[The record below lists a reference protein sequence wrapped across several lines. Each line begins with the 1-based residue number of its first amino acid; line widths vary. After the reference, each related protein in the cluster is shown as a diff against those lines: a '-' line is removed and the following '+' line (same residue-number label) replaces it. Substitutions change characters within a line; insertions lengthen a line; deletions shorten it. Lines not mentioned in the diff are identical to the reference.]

1 LPVLCFADVP
11 FESQPLPVRL
21 IRNIMNR
28 FWGGAAAPAEDTSED
43 EDNVDRPLDDGG
55 VD

>member
-1 LPVLCFADVP
+1 M
-11 FESQPLPVRL
+11 PVRL

-28 FWGGAAAPAEDTSED
+28 FWGGSGAAASTEDTTSED
-43 EDNVDRPLDDGG
+43 DDDADRPFDDGG